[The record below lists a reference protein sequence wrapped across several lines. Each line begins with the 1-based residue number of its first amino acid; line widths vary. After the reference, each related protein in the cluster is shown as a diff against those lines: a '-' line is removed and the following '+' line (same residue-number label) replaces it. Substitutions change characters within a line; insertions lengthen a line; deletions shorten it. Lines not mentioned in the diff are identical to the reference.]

1 MCTLD
6 AQTEK
11 SMVLLC
17 WQKCSWQLKCRR
29 PLKYHRHNYLLWR
42 CSYWFNSYKNEM
54 QENKRQLEVADF
66 PQGWP
71 RGCGSLGGGELSFF
85 FFFLHL
91 KNFLLWNNF
100 RLTED
105 LQRLLRGFPCHLPP
119 SFFLLMSTSCSTEYN
134 DQETI
139 TDIAH
144 VSGYGLCSDVISFA
158 PNVLSLS
165 QGSTLL
171 LIVISPS
178 LVGDSFAVSPFPLWP
193 WSFFFF

>member
-71 RGCGSLGGGELSFF
+71 RGCGSLGGEELSFF
-85 FFFLHL
+85 FFYIWKTFYYELIS
-91 KNFLLWNNF
+91 
-100 RLTED
+100 D
-105 LQRLLRGFPCHLPP
+105 LQKTCRDYSGGSHVICHPAFSSWCRHLVWLSTMTKKPLWT
-119 SFFLLMSTSCSTEYN
+119 SHMSVAMDCVQMSSALLLMSF
-134 DQETI
+134 
-139 TDIAH
+139 
-144 VSGYGLCSDVISFA
+144 LCPRA
-158 PNVLSLS
+158 PRC
-165 QGSTLL
+165 
-171 LIVISPS
+171 
-178 LVGDSFAVSPFPLWP
+178 F
-193 WSFFFF
+193 